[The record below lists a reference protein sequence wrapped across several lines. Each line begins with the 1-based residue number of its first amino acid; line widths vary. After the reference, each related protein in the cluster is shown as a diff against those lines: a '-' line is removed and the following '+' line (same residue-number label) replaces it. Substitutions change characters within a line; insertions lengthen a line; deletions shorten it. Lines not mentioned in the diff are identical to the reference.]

1 MCLIALSVE
10 KSKDWN
16 GKESYFFKIIA
27 NRDEYHERKTTV
39 MHWWSNKEILAG
51 KDEEAG
57 GTWLGT
63 NREGKFGAITN
74 LKENSAIKYDS
85 SRGALVTDFLES
97 NLSAKAYLKEIEPV
111 MENYAGFN
119 LIVGDKK
126 GLFYLCNRLE
136 GIFFISEGV
145 HALGNLTLNSST
157 KKVEAIKHDLN
168 DILHEG
174 FSAEKGFNVMKKE
187 YGNLHEKTKKELQVR
202 DGEEIPYRF
211 IRSPIYG
218 TRCTTVF
225 SSHPSGE
232 INISE
237 LSYHK
242 EGIEG
247 TSVEFSFNLK
257 D

>member
-1 MCLIALSVE
+1 
-10 KSKDWN
+10 
-16 GKESYFFKIIA
+16 
-27 NRDEYHERKTTV
+27 
-39 MHWWSNKEILAG
+39 
-51 KDEEAG
+51 
-57 GTWLGT
+57 
-63 NREGKFGAITN
+63 
-74 LKENSAIKYDS
+74 
-85 SRGALVTDFLES
+85 
-97 NLSAKAYLKEIEPV
+97 

-136 GIFFISEGV
+136 GIYFISEGV

-247 TSVEFSFNLK
+247 NSVEFSFNVK

>member
-1 MCLIALSVE
+1 MCLIALSIE

-16 GKESYFFKIIA
+16 GKDSYFFKIIA
-27 NRDEYHERKTTV
+27 NRDEYHERPTTK
-39 MHWWSNKEILAG
+39 MHWWSNKAILAG

-63 NREGKFGAITN
+63 NKEGKFAAITN
-74 LKENSAIKYDS
+74 LKEITNSKYS
-85 SRGALVTDFLES
+85 ISRGSLVTEFLES
-97 NLSAKAYLKEIEPV
+97 QLSAKAYLEELDSEKDK
-111 MENYAGFN
+111 YAGFN
-119 LIVGDKK
+119 LIVGDKN
-126 GLFYLCNRLE
+126 GLFYLCNREE
-136 GIFFISEGV
+136 GIFFLSEGI

-157 KKVEAIKHDLN
+157 KKVEAMKNDLS
-168 DILHEG
+168 DLLHEG
-174 FSAEKGFNVMKKE
+174 FTSQKGFNVMKKE
-187 YGNLHEKTKKELQVR
+187 YGNLHEKSKKELKVR

-225 SSHPSGE
+225 SSQPSGE
-232 INISE
+232 IYISE
-237 LSYHK
+237 LTYQK

-247 TSVEFSFNLK
+247 PSVEFSFSIK

>member
-10 KSKDWN
+10 KASDWN
-16 GKESYFFKIIA
+16 GKDSYFFKVIA
-27 NRDEYHERKTTV
+27 NRDEYHARQTTQ
-39 MHWWSNKEILAG
+39 MHWWSNKLILAG

-63 NREGKFGAITN
+63 NRNGKFAAITN
-74 LKENSAIKYDS
+74 LKEQNQINYKS

-97 NLSAKAYLKEIEPV
+97 KQSAKAYLEQIDPIKEEF
-111 MENYAGFN
+111 AGFN
-119 LIVGDKK
+119 LIVGDKD

-136 GIFFISEGV
+136 GIYFISEGT

-157 KKVEAIKHDLN
+157 KKVDSIKNDFD

-174 FSAEKGFNVMKKE
+174 FTAEKGFKIMKKE
-187 YGNLHEKTKKELQVR
+187 YGNLHEKSKEELAVR
-202 DGEEIPYRF
+202 DGEEIPFRF

-225 SSHPSGE
+225 SSYPSGD
-232 INISE
+232 IHISE
-237 LSYHK
+237 LTYAK

-247 TSVEFSFNLK
+247 SSVDFRFNIK